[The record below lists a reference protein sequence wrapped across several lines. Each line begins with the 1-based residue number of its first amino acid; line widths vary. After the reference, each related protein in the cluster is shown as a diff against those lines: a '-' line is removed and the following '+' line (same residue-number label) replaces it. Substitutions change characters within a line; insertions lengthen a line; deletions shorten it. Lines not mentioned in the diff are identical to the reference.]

1 MRTRILLFSVV
12 LVFFSINVFAQ
23 PGKGRQEP
31 KPPCIEE
38 RLKMIS
44 DKVCKPLELN
54 ETQTEEVLAAFKDF
68 FVEMDKVMRPGP
80 GSKPDGEN
88 VGHVQGE
95 GPDSHGGSGVF
106 NKTKT
111 EALEK
116 IRNEKVK
123 KAIPS
128 ELYQEYLK
136 LEKTTRPEHPKGE
149 KPPRPE

>member
-1 MRTRILLFSVV
+1 MKTRILLFPVV
-12 LVFFSINVFAQ
+12 LVFFSINVSAQ
-23 PGKGRQEP
+23 PDKGRNEP
-31 KPPCIEE
+31 KPPSIEE

-44 DKVCKPLELN
+44 DKVCKPLELS

-80 GSKPDGEN
+80 KPDGEN
-88 VGHVQGE
+88 AGPVPGD
-95 GPDSHGGSGVF
+95 GPDNHGGPGVF

-136 LEKTTRPEHPKGE
+136 LEKTTRPEPPKGE
-149 KPPRPE
+149 KPPRTE